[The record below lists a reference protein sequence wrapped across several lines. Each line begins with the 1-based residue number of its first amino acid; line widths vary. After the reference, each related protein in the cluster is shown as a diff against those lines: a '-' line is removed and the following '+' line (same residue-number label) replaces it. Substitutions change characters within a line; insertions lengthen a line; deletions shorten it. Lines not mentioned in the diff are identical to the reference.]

1 METAEMGKHI
11 FDYSDGDYEI
21 TISDNVAMDTDGDL
35 MLRIGDNMAVAMDS
49 GELHITSSW
58 PKDEEDD

>member
-21 TISDNVAMDTDGDL
+21 TISDNVAMDTDGNL

-58 PKDEEDD
+58 PKGEEDD